1 MGEQNSPSP
10 LRDESARPSP
20 APWGDIDVESL
31 HTVTDPAQ
39 VAILADPRR
48 VRYFRPFLAREATV
62 SEVAVELGVTA
73 NALLY
78 RVRRMT
84 DAGLLRVVE
93 ERPRAGRAVKVY
105 RSSHDGYRVPM
116 SAMRYDDLRHRVDT
130 YGRPLLD
137 DIARAYTTALRDA
150 PHHDRVI
157 ARNSAGE
164 VWTTDLLPTRSRRGE
179 PLVFAD
185 SVLWLDRRQAEIA
198 QRLVHE
204 ALETALSADDSELPA
219 GPRSPYLVMGA
230 VLPLPDES

>member
-1 MGEQNSPSP
+1 MGEQNSPSRP
-10 LRDESARPSP
+10 ADESVRPGR
-20 APWGDIDVESL
+20 APWDDIDVESL

-48 VRYFRPFLAREATV
+48 VRFIRPFLAREATV
-62 SEVAVELGVTA
+62 SEVAGELGVTA
-73 NALLY
+73 NSLLY

-93 ERPRAGRAVKVY
+93 ERPRTGRAIKVY
-105 RSSHDGYRVPM
+105 RSSYDGYRVPM
-116 SAMRYDDLRHRVDT
+116 SAMQYDDLRHRVDA

-137 DIARAYTTALRDA
+137 DLARAYTTALRDA
-150 PHHDRVI
+150 PHHDRII

-164 VWTTDLLPTRSRRGE
+164 VWTTDLLPTKTRRGE

-198 QRLVHE
+198 QRHVHE
-204 ALETALSADDSELPA
+204 ALEAALSADDSEHSA
-219 GPRSPYLVMGA
+219 GPRAPYLVMGA
-230 VLPLPDES
+230 VLPLSDE